1 MSERDCPSELSRLSN
16 KKQHLEHQRDLTYKE
31 INNLYYSLKEQ
42 FEILYPYFNEFDCFH
57 FDISNVDF
65 YFGEIACEYRGE
77 NYSLSNR
84 LFEFNENLLNVG
96 VFDLT
101 LSQLVNIYNL
111 LVILYHD
118 FGNHE
123 FAVIK
128 KDLYDNFTVNDI
140 IDKIKEQTECFT
152 KRIENKQEGMSKELV
167 SAIQKLYVLIDFALY
182 EDETH
187 NDLRRL
193 HNLYIEVETASYDK
207 ISKYNESLGKID
219 ERLDALKTQIETL
232 EKVQVEQEQAVQ
244 EPATASKEPVQ
255 KSMVKKEE
263 PKKVKRTLAA
273 IPLSILGAWEVHLI
287 YGLTNLIITLVFWLI
302 SYIPIL
308 NTLVEWLFRIREDTP
323 DMFATFLAIGI
334 AYIGFM
340 ATAHRIIKKVET
352 RKLTLILTGIYL
364 AISNFLFV
372 IINLRYN
379 DPILV
384 NSLLTIT
391 GIVIFFKGK
400 NT

>member
-1 MSERDCPSELSRLSN
+1 MSDRYEDGVSNRSLLARASEEDMQSIAEKELLFEYKKIVKQIDADQEELSKTRYLIS
-16 KKQHLEHQRDLTYKE
+16 Q
-31 INNLYYSLKEQ
+31 IYSQ
-42 FEILYPYFNEFDCFH
+42 
-57 FDISNVDF
+57 
-65 YFGEIACEYRGE
+65 E
-77 NYSLSNR
+77 NSPN
-84 LFEFNENLLNVG
+84 
-96 VFDLT
+96 
-101 LSQLVNIYNL
+101 
-111 LVILYHD
+111 YH
-118 FGNHE
+118 
-123 FAVIK
+123 IK
-128 KDLYDNFTVNDI
+128 KDLQDSATKIAERINSNDRQLLALQSTPVLQNVL
-140 IDKIKEQTECFT
+140 KREKEKAYERERQRGQEALAAYRERANQHQEELMQRYYREREERR
-152 KRIENKQEGMSKELV
+152 RI
-167 SAIQKLYVLIDFALY
+167 
-182 EDETH
+182 
-187 NDLRRL
+187 R
-193 HNLYIEVETASYDK
+193 
-207 ISKYNESLGKID
+207 
-219 ERLDALKTQIETL
+219 
-232 EKVQVEQEQAVQ
+232 EQEQASQ
-244 EPATASKEPVQ
+244 ETATASKESVQ